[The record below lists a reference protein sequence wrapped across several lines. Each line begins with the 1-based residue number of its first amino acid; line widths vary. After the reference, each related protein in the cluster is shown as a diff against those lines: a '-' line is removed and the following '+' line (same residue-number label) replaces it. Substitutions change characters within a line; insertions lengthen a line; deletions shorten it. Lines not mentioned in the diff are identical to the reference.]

1 MHLVVGATG
10 RLGGQIATMLL
21 ERGERV
27 RAVVRSDSPAR
38 AFAAHTDPEAL
49 RALGAE
55 LVDVDLTRP
64 DGLPAALQGVTT
76 VITTASGTKRPP
88 PDTVGAVDHEG
99 TAALARAAADAGV
112 RQFVYVSAKGAAPG
126 APGIVGEKWLGEEAV
141 RASGVP
147 ATIVRPPLFMQ
158 DWIGFVIG
166 AQLQGGTRVQLVG
179 DGDPMVTFVDEA
191 DVARLVV
198 EVARRGDAVGET
210 LELASEAATH
220 ADVVRRI
227 GATIGTPVEVQ
238 RIPVGAT
245 VDTVP
250 DEIAPTLTGLLTMLA
265 MMPPDE
271 RTTPETAE
279 RYGLRLTGIDAWVR
293 GAFGG

>member
-27 RAVVRSDSPAR
+27 RTAVRSESPAR
-38 AFAAHTDPEAL
+38 ALVQHTDPAAL

-55 LVDVDLTRP
+55 EVDVDLTRP
-64 DGLPAALQGVTT
+64 EGLPAALHGVTT
-76 VITTASGTKRPP
+76 VISTASGTKRPP
-88 PDTVGAVDHEG
+88 PDTVSAVDHEG
-99 TAALARAAADAGV
+99 AAALARAAADAGV
-112 RQFVYVSAKGAAPG
+112 RQFVYLSAKAAAAG
-126 APGIVGEKWLGEEAV
+126 APAILGEKWLGEEAV

-147 ATIVRPPLFMQ
+147 ATIVRPPMFMQ

-166 AQLQGGTRVQLVG
+166 AQLQGGTRVQLAG
-179 DGDPMVTFVDEA
+179 NADTTMTFVDEA

-198 EVARRGDAVGET
+198 EVALRGDAIGES
-210 LELASEAATH
+210 LELASEAATY
-220 ADVVRRI
+220 ADIVRRI
-227 GATIGTPVEVQ
+227 GETIGAPLEVQ
-238 RIPVGAT
+238 RIPIGAT

-265 MMPPDE
+265 TMPADE

>member
-227 GATIGTPVEVQ
+227 GATIGAPVEVQ

-279 RYGLRLTGIDAWVR
+279 RYGLRLTGIDAWLR